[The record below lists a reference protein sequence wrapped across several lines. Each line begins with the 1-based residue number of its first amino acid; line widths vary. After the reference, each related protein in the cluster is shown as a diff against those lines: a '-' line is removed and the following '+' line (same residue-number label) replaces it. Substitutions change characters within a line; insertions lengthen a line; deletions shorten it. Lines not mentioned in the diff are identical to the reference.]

1 MDWWNLL
8 YLVIG
13 GILTALGGLA
23 TQVYSAKV
31 HKDNYEREKRDKDEA
46 VLNKEKKEFY
56 VEVVNTM
63 TMASAEQTLSNDTS
77 IKLNNLR
84 AKFLLY
90 INQEWFDK
98 YWEMIIK
105 ILGTRKTEKFDIKE
119 LEKFYADLKN
129 KLFNE

>member
-8 YLVIG
+8 YLAVG
-13 GILTALGGLA
+13 GVLTTLGGYISQL
-23 TQVYSAKV
+23 VSAKIS
-31 HKDNYEREKRDKDEA
+31 KNNYEREKKDKAESI
-46 VLNKEKKEFY
+46 LKKEKKEFF

-63 TMASAEQTLSNDTS
+63 TMASAEQILSNDTS

-98 YWEMIIK
+98 YWEMIVK
-105 ILGTRKTEKFDIKE
+105 ILETRKTEDFNIKE

>member
-13 GILTALGGLA
+13 GVLTALGGFA
-23 TQVYSAKV
+23 TQVYLAKV

-46 VLNKEKKEFY
+46 ILIKEKKEFY
-56 VEVVNTM
+56 VEVVSTM
-63 TMASAEQTLSNDTS
+63 TMACAEQKLSDDTS

-90 INQEWFDK
+90 TNQEWFDI
-98 YWEMIIK
+98 YWEILAK
-105 ILGTRKTEKFDIKE
+105 ILENKKPENFDIKE

-129 KLFNE
+129 ELFNK